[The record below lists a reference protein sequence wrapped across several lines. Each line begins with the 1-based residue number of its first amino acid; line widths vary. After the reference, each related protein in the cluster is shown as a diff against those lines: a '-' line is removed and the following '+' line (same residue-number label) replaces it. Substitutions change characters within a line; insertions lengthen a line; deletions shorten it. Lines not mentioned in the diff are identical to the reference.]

1 MVNGKVV
8 ERVKYVPV
16 DEEYE
21 VEIFYKYEKYIKQ
34 HMQNMN

>member
-1 MVNGKVV
+1 MVNGKAV

-21 VEIFYKYEKYIKQ
+21 VETIYKYEKYIK
-34 HMQNMN
+34 NNIC